1 MVRSYMMLYLICYVT
16 YEHCVLIFFLMIRR
30 PPRSTRTDTLFPDTT
45 LFRSLPA
52 RAHVHL
58 SDPAGL
64 HRMSGEHLMSQP
76 HGSRSRADR
85 RRVDGDHG
93 VAVLITALALVP
105 LMLVAAFGIDVAGW
119 YSRATELQRAEIGR
133 AHV

>member
-1 MVRSYMMLYLICYVT
+1 MCFF
-16 YEHCVLIFFLMIRR
+16 FFLRIRS
-30 PPRSTRTDTLFPDTT
+30 PPRSTRTDTLFPYTT
-45 LFRSLPA
+45 RF
-52 RAHVHL
+52 L
-58 SDPAGL
+58 SGL

-119 YSRATELQRAEIGR
+119 YSRATELQRAAA
-133 AHV
+133 AHSLAGTVLSPEGGKRPVGTRSSCVRKRGGQND